1 MYCKTCCA
9 CEGLT
14 DLTDKK
20 SDLMLLCDM
29 CDQGYHMECHDPPI
43 TSKPSGSW
51 ACTACT
57 KLASKKSYSK
67 PSLKSGHKKQ
77 VPIQAPD
84 SDHGFEDNDNASIS
98 SYDSGENS
106 SISEEV
112 IFPKRKDNLDKIFMN
127 LKPSL
132 EE

>member
-51 ACTACT
+51 ACTPCT
-57 KLASKKSYSK
+57 KLASKKSLSVR
-67 PSLKSGHKKQ
+67 SGHKKHSVQ
-77 VPIQAPD
+77 VEIQATD
-84 SDHGFEDNDNASIS
+84 SDPGFEDNDNVSLTS
-98 SYDSGENS
+98 FDSGENS

-127 LKPSL
+127 LKPSF

>member
-51 ACTACT
+51 ACTPCT

-67 PSLKSGHKKQ
+67 PTLKKHSLHL
-77 VPIQAPD
+77 PD
-84 SDHGFEDNDNASIS
+84 SDHGFDDNPSIS

-127 LKPSL
+127 LKPSF